1 MTQKHKPSSSTQ
13 ACALEIRAPRPPAC
27 SFTPDLLSLCYEHA
41 ARLRACA
48 HHVPAPGP
56 PHGRPS
62 ARCQCARLTAS
73 ALLRALPCRPCRHQ
87 PNLAAH
93 QALVSSSER
102 GLKLSACSRV
112 SAGARPRAST
122 SGCSRRHPR
131 LSWGRAWHGAGALIC
146 HYAFGWRSLPDTDG
160 GSERP
165 QRGSQ
170 TPPAR
175 EPRGPGWQA
184 GGPLS
189 RCRAVRTQRGAA
201 TAESA
206 AGPAWADTNRR
217 RTRQRGPG
225 AWIHRRERRVTF
237 GQKRGEEGLREDSAA
252 KRYVTLGRLR
262 LPARS
267 CGLLTSPAAT
277 LRPGLVQGGRGR
289 PPTLRIPRSF
299 LRWLE
304 GMGHTS
310 S

>member
-1 MTQKHKPSSSTQ
+1 M
-13 ACALEIRAPRPPAC
+13 
-27 SFTPDLLSLCYEHA
+27 
-41 ARLRACA
+41 
-48 HHVPAPGP
+48 
-56 PHGRPS
+56 
-62 ARCQCARLTAS
+62 
-73 ALLRALPCRPCRHQ
+73 
-87 PNLAAH
+87 
-93 QALVSSSER
+93 
-102 GLKLSACSRV
+102 
-112 SAGARPRAST
+112 AG
-122 SGCSRRHPR
+122 
-131 LSWGRAWHGAGALIC
+131 
-146 HYAFGWRSLPDTDG
+146 
-160 GSERP
+160 
-165 QRGSQ
+165 
-170 TPPAR
+170 
-175 EPRGPGWQA
+175 

-206 AGPAWADTNRR
+206 AGPAWAAANRQ

-237 GQKRGEEGLREDSAA
+237 GQKRGEKGLREDSAA

-277 LRPGLVQGGRGR
+277 LRPGLVQGRRGR